1 MSLFTTSINLT
12 PSFKLINSVFV
23 QEQKNIIIIKPNIK
37 KDFGIKYLSIM
48 KISLNI
54 KKKTLLILAYIFLQI
69 IILSIITVKSGYSYA
84 NELTGFNKLFKIFNN
99 NNAAKEKLNQKD
111 EIQLIGISKGGAPLI
126 LLKINGGIFEIQL
139 GQDKFNY
146 KLLEI
151 KKSSVIISKNMEKF
165 EIRIGDKPILVNVKN
180 SVFTS
185 NLSSS
190 QKSNNMMTNNE
201 FINLELQNFKKN
213 VSNELAKLDLNNFE
227 KEITNEIINTPGR
240 SDAGRLG
247 FVVPENI
254 MQQPVNKYGLK
265 KGDII
270 LTINNIPIGKIDD
283 IFDLYTNN
291 DIKTYFIEIK
301 RSNSLI
307 TVEWYR

>member
-1 MSLFTTSINLT
+1 
-12 PSFKLINSVFV
+12 
-23 QEQKNIIIIKPNIK
+23 
-37 KDFGIKYLSIM
+37 M

-54 KKKTLLILAYIFLQI
+54 KKKSLLILTYIFLHI
-69 IILSIITVKSGYSYA
+69 FIFSIITVKSVYSYA

-99 NNAAKEKLNQKD
+99 NNATEEKLNQKD

-151 KKSSVIISKNMEKF
+151 NKSSVIISKNMEKF
-165 EIRIGDKPILVNVKN
+165 EMRIGDKPILVNVKN

-185 NLSSS
+185 NLNSSP
-190 QKSNNMMTNNE
+190 KSNNMMTNNE
-201 FINLELQNFKKN
+201 LINLELQNFKKN

-227 KEITNEIINTPGR
+227 KKITNEIINTPGR

-247 FVVPENI
+247 FIVPENI

-265 KGDII
+265 EGDII

>member
-1 MSLFTTSINLT
+1 MSLLTTSINLT

-54 KKKTLLILAYIFLQI
+54 KKKTLLILTYIFLQI

-99 NNAAKEKLNQKD
+99 NNATEEKLNQKD

-165 EIRIGDKPILVNVKN
+165 EMRIGDKPILVNVKN

-185 NLSSS
+185 NLNSS

-201 FINLELQNFKKN
+201 LINLELQNFKKN

-247 FVVPENI
+247 FIVPENI

-265 KGDII
+265 EGDII

>member
-1 MSLFTTSINLT
+1 
-12 PSFKLINSVFV
+12 
-23 QEQKNIIIIKPNIK
+23 
-37 KDFGIKYLSIM
+37 M

-54 KKKTLLILAYIFLQI
+54 KKKTLLILTYIFLHI
-69 IILSIITVKSGYSYA
+69 FILSIITVKSGYSYA

-99 NNAAKEKLNQKD
+99 NNATKEKLNQKD

-185 NLSSS
+185 NLNSS

-201 FINLELQNFKKN
+201 LINLELQNFKKN

-247 FVVPENI
+247 FIVPENI

-265 KGDII
+265 EGDII